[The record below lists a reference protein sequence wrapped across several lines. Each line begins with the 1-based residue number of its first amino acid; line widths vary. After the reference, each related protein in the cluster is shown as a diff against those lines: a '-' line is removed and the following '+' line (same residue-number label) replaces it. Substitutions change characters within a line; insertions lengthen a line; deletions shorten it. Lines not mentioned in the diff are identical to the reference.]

1 MADKLSALPYSDK
14 VDVLESALKDLGEED
29 RANINWYV
37 DQILTALKAKHPN
50 AMISREQIL
59 EVLAAIGI
67 KFLGRA
73 K

>member
-14 VDVLESALKDLGEED
+14 VEVLESALKDLGEED

-37 DQILTALKAKHPN
+37 DQVMTALKAKHPN

>member
-14 VDVLESALKDLGEED
+14 VEVLESALKDLGEED